1 LVGRASLVDRKGI
14 MGEQAVKGI
23 PHAVLRTLDSLAR
36 SMMWSNQPRNGRLC
50 FRRGGFWRGGEVDFG
65 KWIGEVGLYLGCV
78 VELRCFALCRGGILL
93 VVQ

>member
-1 LVGRASLVDRKGI
+1 MFGCEVMGHLWLIGGVSWLVGRASLVDRKGI

-50 FRRGGFWRGGEVDFG
+50 FRRGGFWEVA
-65 KWIGEVGLYLGCV
+65 W
-78 VELRCFALCRGGILL
+78 
-93 VVQ
+93 